1 MTKRHPLSALLAV
14 SVALA
19 CVCPTLAQE
28 RAQAPQSLNG
38 ASIRIKTAEE
48 KEILCKAKDLHI
60 ILYEP
65 QGSSARLIF
74 THAEEVNGT
83 FQKIRYKKLSGDEA
97 YDAKEH
103 KGTPA
108 LLTFNAVK
116 GSVYHVSVE
125 GGFWTSSSSDQVDP
139 YRAWKSFSPRTYPFM
154 GMKNASKSFP
164 RRKNSKNRNS
174 PEPISNSE

>member
-19 CVCPTLAQE
+19 CVCPALAQE

-65 QGSSARLIF
+65 QC
-74 THAEEVNGT
+74 
-83 FQKIRYKKLSGDEA
+83 
-97 YDAKEH
+97 
-103 KGTPA
+103 
-108 LLTFNAVK
+108 
-116 GSVYHVSVE
+116 
-125 GGFWTSSSSDQVDP
+125 
-139 YRAWKSFSPRTYPFM
+139 RT
-154 GMKNASKSFP
+154 A
-164 RRKNSKNRNS
+164 NR
-174 PEPISNSE
+174 